1 MVRELHLRPLA
12 VHLDNG
18 WNSNLAVSNIERIVR
33 QLDIDL
39 YTEVLDWEEFR
50 DLQVSFLRASTP
62 DSEIPTDHA
71 ITAILM
77 QQAARNGVK
86 FILGGSNV
94 RSEGIMPVAWS
105 QGMRDLRY
113 IAAVQKQFGSVELD
127 TFPRFS
133 ILEFAYRKVRGQR
146 WINLLD
152 YIDYRK
158 ADAVEILQRELGWEP
173 YPAKHGE
180 SVYTRFFQNYILP
193 RKFGY
198 DKRRGHLASL
208 VCAGELSRHDALDQ
222 LAKPIAPESDMEQDR
237 EFVAKKLGLSLT
249 EFDEIMALPRKTMF
263 DYPNYETVWWHRVMR
278 WVYRLPRRSNR
289 CGTDEGWSRRHHDG
303 EHDDQRAASATPGRR
318 ARFGRRRGRGDRR
331 QGRQR

>member
-1 MVRELHLRPLA
+1 M
-12 VHLDNG
+12 
-18 WNSNLAVSNIERIVR
+18 
-33 QLDIDL
+33 
-39 YTEVLDWEEFR
+39 
-50 DLQVSFLRASTP
+50 
-62 DSEIPTDHA
+62 
-71 ITAILM
+71 
-77 QQAARNGVK
+77 
-86 FILGGSNV
+86 
-94 RSEGIMPVAWS
+94 
-105 QGMRDLRY
+105 
-113 IAAVQKQFGSVELD
+113 
-127 TFPRFS
+127 
-133 ILEFAYRKVRGQR
+133 RGQR
-146 WINLLD
+146 WIHLLD

-158 ADAVEILQRELGWEP
+158 TDAVEILQRELGWEP

-278 WVYRLPRRSNR
+278 WVYRLPCAIKSM
-289 CGTDEGWSRRHHDG
+289 RH
-303 EHDDQRAASATPGRR
+303 R
-318 ARFGRRRGRGDRR
+318 
-331 QGRQR
+331 

>member
-1 MVRELHLRPLA
+1 M
-12 VHLDNG
+12 
-18 WNSNLAVSNIERIVR
+18 
-33 QLDIDL
+33 
-39 YTEVLDWEEFR
+39 
-50 DLQVSFLRASTP
+50 
-62 DSEIPTDHA
+62 
-71 ITAILM
+71 
-77 QQAARNGVK
+77 
-86 FILGGSNV
+86 
-94 RSEGIMPVAWS
+94 
-105 QGMRDLRY
+105 
-113 IAAVQKQFGSVELD
+113 
-127 TFPRFS
+127 
-133 ILEFAYRKVRGQR
+133 RGQR
-146 WINLLD
+146 WIHLLD

-278 WVYRLPRRSNR
+278 WVYRFPARSNR

-303 EHDDQRAASATPGRR
+303 EHDDQRAASSTPGRR
-318 ARFGRRRGRGDRR
+318 ARLGRRRGRGDRR